1 MLFEV
6 ERPEDTSPVDNT
18 NITTT
23 LLYFSD
29 EQLIEFKKL
38 CKAGMLK
45 EYGEERFT
53 KGNLSDFL
61 LLLLKNTYAAVDS

>member
-6 ERPEDTSPVDNT
+6 ERPQDTSPVDNT

-29 EQLIEFKKL
+29 EELAEFKKL
-38 CKAGMLK
+38 CKTGMLK
-45 EYGEERFT
+45 EYGDERFT
-53 KGNLSDFL
+53 KANLSDFL
-61 LLLLKNTYAAVDS
+61 LLLLRNNYANTNG